1 MSSGATSQRRR
12 NPDGIVQ
19 RPDDFEVPDV
29 VMESALLV
37 DEWMRVDRRVSP
49 KARTREEKPGTFPAM
64 LRLPSAAPLAILLAL
79 PTISGCA
86 GRDAEPPNPTR
97 RLHAVLPS
105 TAVVGEPVDLF
116 VAPLTD
122 LGIPSLDWTGRLR
135 IEATDP
141 ELATPS
147 PFRGD
152 GQGALVMPGVAFGT
166 PGVHRVT
173 VTSDSGDVAIAGPV
187 RVVRSAE
194 ELRPRQGEA
203 PLRIF
208 WGDAHGHSDV
218 GDGVHPPRQYFHYA
232 RDIARL
238 DFTCL
243 SEHDYQQF
251 LEVGLDETPAGWDS
265 IAAASREW
273 RRPGFAVLLGWEWSS
288 RAHGHRVVLFPADG
302 ERYVSFQQ
310 ASTPADLAEA
320 LRGTGAFS
328 IVAHPSGSELTPV
341 VDWQTIVPGFDR
353 AIEVYSGH
361 GAMDGD
367 RAFRPTSAPRPGA
380 SAIDAIRRGLRF
392 GIVAFSDTHL
402 STPGNPWPP
411 PIRDAP
417 WRGGLTAVCA
427 PAATEADVFAALRD
441 GRTYATSG
449 ERFLVEFR
457 AGDRTMGET
466 LAVEKG
472 RGIRVTGLAAG
483 SGAWRRIEIMAGERV
498 LEPVAAGGATVELS
512 REVGPFDGDTALWL
526 RGESEAGERFW
537 TTPVWVVPG

>member
-1 MSSGATSQRRR
+1 
-12 NPDGIVQ
+12 
-19 RPDDFEVPDV
+19 VP
-29 VMESALLV
+29 
-37 DEWMRVDRRVSP
+37 
-49 KARTREEKPGTFPAM
+49 ARG
-64 LRLPSAAPLAILLAL
+64 
-79 PTISGCA
+79 
-86 GRDAEPPNPTR
+86 
-97 RLHAVLPS
+97 
-105 TAVVGEPVDLF
+105 
-116 VAPLTD
+116 
-122 LGIPSLDWTGRLR
+122 WTGRLE

-141 ELATPS
+141 EFAQAS

-152 GQGALVMPGVAFGT
+152 GQGAFVMPGVAFGT

-173 VTSDSGDVAIAGPV
+173 VTSDAGDVAVAGPV
-187 RVVRSAE
+187 RVARSAE
-194 ELRPRQGEA
+194 ELRPRQGE
-203 PLRIF
+203 PELRLF

-218 GDGVHPPRQYFHYA
+218 GDGTHPPRQYFRYA
-232 RDIARL
+232 RDVARL

-251 LEVGLDETPAGWDS
+251 LDVGLDETPAAWDS
-265 IAAASREW
+265 VAAAAREW

-302 ERYVSFQQ
+302 ERYVSFQN

-328 IVAHPSGSELTPV
+328 ILAHPSGSELTPAI
-341 VDWQTIVPGFDR
+341 DWDTIEPGFDR

-367 RAFRPTSAPRPGA
+367 GGFRPTSAPRPGA
-380 SAIDAIRRGLRF
+380 SAIDAIRRGFRF

-417 WRGGLTAVCA
+417 WRGGLTAVRA
-427 PAATEADVFAALRD
+427 PGAKEADVFAALRD

-466 LAVEKG
+466 LAVEAG
-472 RGIRVTGLAAG
+472 RTIRVEGCAAAAR
-483 SGAWRRIEIMAGERV
+483 AWKRVEIMGGVRV
-498 LEPVAAGGATVELS
+498 LEAVRADGATVELS
-512 REVGPFDGDTALWL
+512 REVGPFDEDTALWL
-526 RGESEAGERFW
+526 RGESEDGERFW
-537 TTPVWVVPG
+537 TTPVWVVVG